1 MRLVPPVT
9 IDQLNDEWEKDC
21 NIDFRDP
28 DLDLEL
34 LKLSSLHSKYCRI
47 RSHHKQTSFALDEKF
62 RNLKELRREWI
73 EGKSTLET
81 LEKYGWQQYQ
91 GNAITM
97 RTAQESKLE
106 HDPELTKILLKKKL
120 QDLIVEQCDLYLKEL
135 NGRNFA
141 LRGVIDNRRFLKGND

>member
-1 MRLVPPVT
+1 MRLVPPVN

-21 NIDFRDP
+21 DIDYKDP

-47 RSHHKQTSFALDEKF
+47 RSHHKQTSFALEEKF
-62 RNLKELRREWI
+62 RNMKELRREWL
-73 EGKSTLET
+73 EGKSEQST
-81 LEKYGWQQYQ
+81 LEKYGWHQYQ
-91 GNAITM
+91 GSPVTM
-97 RTAQESKLE
+97 RTMQETKLAD
-106 HDPELTKILLKKKL
+106 DPELTKILLKKKL